1 MHRFL
6 LPLLLVTAPV
16 YAAEASPVVDAYQRM
31 LQALEQKTEALE
43 SIKQAEDAQKAVEPV
58 REALQK
64 LQALFAVDEKEL
76 FNYIDNTAGIK
87 QPLIDIMQRMAL
99 QFSRLE
105 QNAYYN
111 NAQLRELLAP
121 QIEAGSSQKKI
132 KHGKLREEDSDDD

>member
-132 KHGKLREEDSDDD
+132 KHVKLREEDSDDD